1 MPKSKYPDKLDTS
14 VEIPVIR
21 DNITEIGSDV
31 LNSLRSAIFQVEK
44 TLGINPQGAIGNT
57 VAARLSNVLDDNGN
71 ILKEALDRSN
81 VLSGPVSDVD
91 VSKVAAI
98 SESKLRLDFPTQLLE
113 DQIAI
118 LDNRL
123 DNFITALEELSALL
137 SAHIHPDATNRHYA
151 QAITVE
157 EADVVSTSVATMSLA
172 AGTLQEILEE
182 IYNAHINYTGEGIS
196 SINNSHEAG
205 QIFYDNTYTSDI
217 IPSDDVQGAID
228 DLVEIEG
235 AGLRNTSLNFNS
247 NGIIRT
253 GSVFDDY
260 EGLDV
265 GSTLIEDASIS
276 YAGPLGES
284 TELISFDSAQEEAT
298 EVRQFDIL
306 TISGSE
312 NEEDNT
318 DYFISEVHRNS
329 GNEITGVTIFGGPK
343 APYEIGVSGKITKN
357 MYKSY
362 NENGLNCCAR
372 PRYLK
377 TNIPDIQVAHPNAAT
392 AISSGIRPK
401 EITSSTNL
409 FSITID
415 GGDAIE
421 IDAYDSDLG
430 DAGYPQ
436 TLDSIVHQINR
447 QIVEN
452 KLNIMAYK
460 MRSLSCYEL
469 AIAHNIPNMPDRV
482 NRTIKIE
489 AAGSDDCTEQLGFT
503 YLLEREMEGEA
514 GNSYHINGYLLDEFG
529 NIITLSN
536 EDVSLNTGTSEI
548 QLNSD
553 SESFFSMGVRVGDLV
568 VVSGSDDEDD
578 DGTYRIKSVSDE
590 KITSDHSGHT
600 FSGELEDDSAVYI
613 LKTTAPV
620 GEMEFSDIAA
630 NGSILFD
637 VFVTQNQE
645 VYYSKRM
652 LVDGQPASSEFEASV
667 VDASK
672 NFILN
677 GDVAVLTFTA
687 GPVYVTLQD
696 PNFMTSDPVFIGAPG
711 MYKIYSSD
719 GMSFVVLDVWT
730 TGDAELNTETT
741 VTLTGYDEIP
751 SSALHLCR
759 GSYSTNLGMVL
770 GHRSA
775 TAGSESV
782 GIPSFIDKRSTGTA
796 DHTIIGESFIEKYI
810 QGPRNELRG
819 SGIIRSIELES
830 VTDNGDGTFTVT
842 ISPGVAVING
852 IRYEYYGG
860 TDLILTHSENFY
872 IALDSYGC
880 IISLNETSEASP
892 FANQNVAHIAYVDIS
907 DSSHVDLRLFV
918 DHLDYKLIADITVA
932 TDQRFGHFTDIKAA
946 VDYARMFSKMFPD
959 MGTPSVLIKEG
970 VHEVS
975 ETILIDFDL
984 TIRGEGPQAIIVR
997 DPDGDI
1003 AAGAGDAGK
1012 ESSIFLVGSGTDIY
1026 DYTTLASSEDIV
1038 YGVTFENFTYK
1049 QSAELTD
1056 EGSVIYIVQE
1066 TDAGNSPDA
1075 MFRVSNINFVGIG
1088 RGLTDNLDATGVEWT
1103 DPYEFAVRLGV
1114 IDSRQFGNLII
1125 KDCYF
1130 NYMGFGDG
1138 PVFLDSDNTF
1148 VNIIIT
1154 ENISMNTVYDNT
1166 TSTGNNG
1173 IISAICL
1180 TAGYGSTF
1188 IGVVEANNVSDDQY

>member
-81 VLSGPVSDVD
+81 VLSGPISDVD

-98 SESKLRLDFPTQLLE
+98 DESKLRLNFPTQLLE

-118 LDNRL
+118 LDSRL

-151 QAITVE
+151 QAIAVE
-157 EADVVSTSVATMSLA
+157 EADAISTSVATMSLA
-172 AGTLQEILEE
+172 AGTLQEVLEE

-196 SINNSHEAG
+196 SINNSHTAS

-217 IPSDDVQGAID
+217 IPSNDVQDAID
-228 DLVEIEG
+228 DLVAIEG

-253 GSVFDDY
+253 GSTFDSY
-260 EGLDV
+260 EGLDI
-265 GSTLIEDASIS
+265 GSTLIDEASIS
-276 YAGPLGES
+276 YAGPAGFS
-284 TELISFDSAQEEAT
+284 TDFISFDSPQEETAT
-298 EVRQFDIL
+298 VSQFDIL
-306 TISGSE
+306 TLSGSADE
-312 NEEDNT
+312 GDNIE
-318 DYFISEVHRNS
+318 YLISEVHRNTAL
-329 GNEITGVTIFGGPK
+329 EITGVTVFGGPK
-343 APYEIGVSGKITKN
+343 SLYELGISGKITKN
-357 MYKSY
+357 IYRSY

-392 AISSGIRPK
+392 AITSGIRPK

-415 GGDAIE
+415 GGDPIE

-430 DAGYPQ
+430 AAGYPQ

-447 QIVEN
+447 EAVEN
-452 KLNIMAYK
+452 KLNIAAYK

-469 AIAHNIPNMPDRV
+469 AIAHNVPNMPDTV

-489 AAGSDDCTEQLGFT
+489 AASSDDCTTELGFT
-503 YLLEREMEGEA
+503 YLLEREIEGQA

-529 NIITLSN
+529 NIISLSN
-536 EDVSLNTGTSEI
+536 QDVSLNTGTSEI

-553 SESFFSMGVRVGDLV
+553 SESFLSMGVRVGDLIV
-568 VVSGSDDEDD
+568 ISGSDTEDD
-578 DGTYRIKSVSDE
+578 NGTYRIASVHDE
-590 KITSDHSGHT
+590 KVTSDHSGYT
-600 FSGELEDDSAVYI
+600 FSGELADDSSVYI

-637 VFVTQNQE
+637 VFVTQDQE

-652 LVDGQPASSEFEASV
+652 LVDGQPVSSQFEASV
-667 VDASK
+667 VDASSG
-672 NFILN
+672 FLLN
-677 GDVAVLTFTA
+677 GETAKLIFTGGASPVTVELEDPTLAV
-687 GPVYVTLQD
+687 
-696 PNFMTSDPVFIGAPG
+696 SDPVVIGSTG
-711 MYKIYSSD
+711 MYKIHAAD
-719 GMSFVVLDVWT
+719 GMSFVVLDVWATGSGLITAAT
-730 TGDAELNTETT
+730 TEVE
-741 VTLTGYDEIP
+741 LTGYDEIP

-759 GSYSTNLGMVL
+759 GSYSTSLGMVL

-775 TAGSESV
+775 TSGSESV

-830 VTDNGDGTFTVT
+830 VTDNGDGTFAVT

-872 IALDSYGC
+872 ISLDSYGC
-880 IISLNETSEASP
+880 IISLNETAEASP

-918 DHLDYKLIADITVA
+918 DHLDYKVIADITVA
-932 TDQRFGHFTDIKAA
+932 NDQRFGHFTDVKKA
-946 VDYARMFSKMFPD
+946 VDYARMFSKMFPN
-959 MGTPSVLIKEG
+959 MGTPSVFVKEG
-970 VHEVS
+970 EYEIG
-975 ETILIDFDL
+975 ETIIIDFDL
-984 TIRGEGPQAIIVR
+984 AFRGAGPQTVIKRGGALLSGNATNDSYSPTFMIGGGEPAAEEASDDII
-997 DPDGDI
+997 
-1003 AAGAGDAGK
+1003 
-1012 ESSIFLVGSGTDIY
+1012 FGT
-1026 DYTTLASSEDIV
+1026 
-1038 YGVTFENFTYK
+1038 TFENFTYLK
-1049 QSAELTD
+1049 AADIE
-1056 EGSVIYIVQE
+1056 EAGVAFSVVQ
-1066 TDAGNSPDA
+1066 DIWSGNGNSPSA
-1075 MFRVSNINFVGIG
+1075 SFRFNGISF
-1088 RGLTDNLDATGVEWT
+1088 TGEQT
-1103 DPYEFAVRLGV
+1103 SDHDGASDTPYELAIKAGPELGGFLIGNIFITNCFFNWFGYGHSPCYLNNDNEFRNVVVTGNIALNVNGDEGVQSGSNYGV
-1114 IDSRQFGNLII
+1114 IHVRDPA
-1125 KDCYF
+1125 DYVDVT
-1130 NYMGFGDG
+1130 GDG
-1138 PVFLDSDNTF
+1138 NVLT
-1148 VNIIIT
+1148 
-1154 ENISMNTVYDNT
+1154 
-1166 TSTGNNG
+1166 G
-1173 IISAICL
+1173 IID
-1180 TAGYGSTF
+1180 
-1188 IGVVEANNVSDDQY
+1188 ANNVSDDQ